1 MTRATETEFA
11 WAAGFIEADGCIH
24 LSHYD
29 SKSAT
34 RVDVIVVQKDRRPID
49 RLQRI
54 FDDHSTVG
62 VVTRRGRAATYY
74 RVVFSGER
82 AAKVLTAILPYLDHK
97 REQAEIGIRLYGL
110 VRAYHGRRGR
120 GVKISADEMRQ
131 RLDLIQRARSLSVFD
146 AERLSEAAP
155 LEQANG

>member
-1 MTRATETEFA
+1 MTRATETEYA

-24 LSHYD
+24 LSHYE
-29 SKSAT
+29 STRAT

-62 VVTRRGRAATYY
+62 VVHRRGRQYY
-74 RVVFSGER
+74 RVSFSGER
-82 AAKVLTAILPYLDHK
+82 AAKVLSAILPYLDHK

-120 GVKISADEMRQ
+120 GVKVSADEMRQ
-131 RLDLIQRARSLSVFD
+131 RFDLIQRARSLPVFD

-155 LEQANG
+155 REQVCG

>member
-1 MTRATETEFA
+1 MRATETELA

-29 SKSAT
+29 STSAT

-54 FDDHSTVG
+54 FEDHSMVG
-62 VVTRRGRAATYY
+62 VVHRRGGTATYY
-74 RVVFSGER
+74 RVSFTGER
-82 AAKVLTAILPYLDHK
+82 AAKVLTAILPYLEHK
-97 REQAEIGIRLYGL
+97 REVAEIGIRLYGL

-120 GVKISADEMRQ
+120 GVKISAEEMLQ
-131 RLDLIQRARSLSVFD
+131 RRDLIQRARTLPVFD

-155 LEQANG
+155 EGQAFG